1 MVGTL
6 LLLLQSVLHLIV
18 LVQMLV
24 VVDLVDFDIHLD
36 LVLPLSLVP
45 LQLALVEI
53 LVLIS

>member
-1 MVGTL
+1 MVGIV
-6 LLLLQSVLHLIV
+6 LLLLQFVLHPIV

-36 LVLPLSLVP
+36 LVLLQDQLL